1 MINQIIMLSTKVSR
15 SWIFRIC
22 LIAVLFCSAQLSFAG
37 DAVPILLPTDGT
49 QPTPPVQP
57 QMLTTEP
64 SATGTISDTELAVY
78 FDYTVGDATITV
90 YDAANNVVCQQTV
103 DTDVISAV
111 SIALSSWATGNYMIT
126 VTYGNTTQR
135 GHFSI
140 E

>member
-1 MINQIIMLSTKVSR
+1 MLRTKISG

-37 DAVPILLPTDGT
+37 DAVPILLPRDGG
-49 QPTPPVQP
+49 QKTPPVQP
-57 QMLTTEP
+57 QSLIPEA

-78 FDYTVGDATITV
+78 FGYSVGDATITV
-90 YDAANNVVCQQTV
+90 YDATNNVVYQATV
-103 DTDVISAV
+103 DTDVSSAV
-111 SIALSSWATGNYMIT
+111 SIAVSSWATGDYMIT

-135 GHFSI
+135 GYFSI

>member
-1 MINQIIMLSTKVSR
+1 MINQIIMLRTKISG

-22 LIAVLFCSAQLSFAG
+22 LIAVLICSAQFSFAF
-37 DAVPILLPTDGT
+37 DTVPILLPPDDGQQVPPA
-49 QPTPPVQP
+49 QPRMPI
-57 QMLTTEP
+57 MEP

-78 FDYTVGDATITV
+78 FGYSVGDATITV
-90 YDAANNVVCQQTV
+90 YDANNYVVYQATV
-103 DTDVISAV
+103 DTDVSSAV
-111 SIALSSWATGNYMIT
+111 SIAVGNWATGNYMIT